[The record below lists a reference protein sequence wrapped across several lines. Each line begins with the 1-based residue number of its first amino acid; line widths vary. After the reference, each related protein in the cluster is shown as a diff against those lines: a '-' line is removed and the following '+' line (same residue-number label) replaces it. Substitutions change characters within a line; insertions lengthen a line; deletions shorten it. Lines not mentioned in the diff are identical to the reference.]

1 MAKTKTVYFC
11 TECGYESSGW
21 LGKCPGCQ
29 NWNTF
34 VEEKIQQD
42 KKISGG
48 NSFGFKGV
56 QIQTKASPIKEI
68 TTDVS
73 RRESTGISE
82 LDRVLGGGIVK
93 GSLILA
99 SGDPGIGKSTMM
111 LMLSGNMAQNKNV
124 LYVSGEESVQQI
136 KMRADRIG
144 IDADKLYILSETLI
158 SSIESEIDRIKPDYI
173 VIDSVQTIYDDE
185 IESAPGS
192 VSQVREI
199 TSRLMR
205 IAKELSISVFIIGHV
220 TKDGGIAGP
229 RVLEHMVDTVMYFEG
244 ERHQAYRIL
253 RCVKNRFGSTNE
265 IGVFEMRDDG
275 LAEVK
280 NPSAVMLEGRPDE
293 AAGTAVVCTLEGTR
307 PMLLEVQALVSNTT
321 LVNPRRMATGLDY
334 NRISLLIAVLEK
346 RAGYKMCD
354 CDAYVN
360 VIGGMKIYEP
370 AADAAVMAALMSSYR
385 NKCIPHD
392 TVIFG
397 EVGLTGEI
405 RGVSQPEKRVS
416 EAFRMGFK
424 KCILPRGNE
433 EAVRKYLNKDGQIYS
448 NCSVLYISDLSEL
461 NATFT
466 GGNI

>member
-34 VEEKIQQD
+34 VEEKI
-42 KKISGG
+42 KSESKSLGG
-48 NSFGFKGV
+48 NSFGFQGV
-56 QIQTKASPIKEI
+56 HVQTKATVLKDI
-68 TTDVS
+68 TS
-73 RRESTGISE
+73 ESSERETTGIGE

-99 SGDPGIGKSTMM
+99 AGDPGIGKSTMM
-111 LMLSGNMAQNKNV
+111 LMLSGNMAKTKNV
-124 LYVSGEESVQQI
+124 LYVSGEESSQQI
-136 KMRADRIG
+136 KMRAERLNV
-144 IDADKLYILSETLI
+144 DAEKLYIYSETLI
-158 SSIESEIDRIKPDYI
+158 SNIESEIERIKPDYI
-173 VIDSVQTIYDDE
+173 VIDSVQTVYDDE
-185 IESAPGS
+185 IASAPGS

-205 IAKELSISVFIIGHV
+205 IAKGMNVPVFIIGHV

-229 RVLEHMVDTVMYFEG
+229 RVLEHMVDTVLYFEG

-265 IGVFEMRDDG
+265 IGVFEMREEG
-275 LAEVK
+275 LIEVI
-280 NPSAVMLEGRPDE
+280 NPSAAMLEGRPEDV
-293 AAGTAVVCTLEGTR
+293 AGTAVVCTLEGTR
-307 PMLLEVQALVSNTT
+307 PMLLEVQALVSNST
-321 LVNPRRMATGLDY
+321 LANPRRMATGIDY
-334 NRISLLIAVLEK
+334 NRISLLVAVLEK

-360 VIGGMKIYEP
+360 VIGGMRIYEP
-370 AADAAVMAALMSSYR
+370 AADAAVAAAIMSSYR
-385 NKCIPHD
+385 NVVFPQD

-397 EVGLTGEI
+397 EIGLTGEV
-405 RGVSQPEKRVS
+405 RSVSQAEKRVR

-424 KCILPRGNE
+424 KCVVPKGNAEGIKKALGE
-433 EAVRKYLNKDGQIYS
+433 ENLKNIRFIS
-448 NCSVLYISDLSEL
+448 SVNEI
-461 NATFT
+461 
-466 GGNI
+466 I